1 MSKKIVNIA
10 LLKIVEGKACS
21 SSKTTKSEVPQS
33 PGPDCGREES
43 EYLEYSREHY
53 LADWR
58 EDESENV
65 LVFPLLPSYYST
77 LTSQAQPQMFTLKLF
92 FVPSSLPPCRPPGC
106 QDFTLSYSPRQSGG
120 FLSSRA
126 LLFHLLGLGEVSQ
139 LLENFK
145 ISPSLQI
152 IIPGRSHAQC
162 WFNSTLH
169 NSSQNTLISYNQPG
183 QLWRSGLITNCS

>member
-1 MSKKIVNIA
+1 MSRYLTKDHRKTDRKKVKMFFF
-10 LLKIVEGKACS
+10 LCFV
-21 SSKTTKSEVPQS
+21 S
-33 PGPDCGREES
+33 PSC
-43 EYLEYSREHY
+43 
-53 LADWR
+53 
-58 EDESENV
+58 
-65 LVFPLLPSYYST
+65 YST

-92 FVPSSLPPCRPPGC
+92 FVPSSLPCRPPGC

-183 QLWRSGLITNCS
+183 QLWRSGLLTNCS